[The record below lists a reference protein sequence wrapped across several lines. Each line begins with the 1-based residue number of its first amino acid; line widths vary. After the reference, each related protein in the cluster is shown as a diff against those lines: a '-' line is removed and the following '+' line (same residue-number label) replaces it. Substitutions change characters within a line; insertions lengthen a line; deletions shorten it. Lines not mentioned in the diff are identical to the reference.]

1 MALYNVLITKS
12 ASKELEAIPEKD
24 RRRIIERIRGLS
36 SEPRPFGVEKLS
48 GDDKYRIRQGNFRIL
63 YEILD
68 RDLVVTVIR
77 ITEAIHV
84 YLGRPETLPRSGS
97 LRDLAPEPYPDG
109 NERLSSEIDTIV
121 YSR

>member
-1 MALYNVLITKS
+1 VALYNVLITKS
-12 ASKELEAIPEKD
+12 AAKELEAIPAKD

-36 SEPRPFGVEKLS
+36 SEPRPVGGEKLS

-77 ITEAIHV
+77 IRNRRDV
-84 YLGRPETLPRSGS
+84 YRR
-97 LRDLAPEPYPDG
+97 
-109 NERLSSEIDTIV
+109 
-121 YSR
+121 